1 MKIEAVIVC
10 VDYADYLAETL
21 PHNLPHFDRVV
32 VVTAPHDVET
42 QKLCRRLSTP
52 YYATNV
58 FFKDGKKFNKARGID
73 YGLGFVQFND
83 WIVHLDADTY
93 LPPMTRRWLEWRPL
107 DRESI
112 YGIDR
117 VNCVGFEK
125 WRAHLAGEGLQHDY
139 MCRVHVP
146 SFPLLDR
153 IAIRDYG
160 GYLPIGFFQMWHGSL
175 GRRYPIA
182 KGDAEHTD
190 VLHAIQWDE
199 GKRHL
204 IPEVVGIHLQAAS
217 APLGANW
224 KGRTTP
230 RFGPATHST
239 STSTP
244 TPPKTEPMPPAH
256 ATTTPH
262 DEQPVLYMG

>member
-21 PHNLPHFDRVV
+21 PRNLPHFDRVV
-32 VVTAPHDVET
+32 VVTAPHDLET
-42 QKLCRRLSTP
+42 QELCRRLSTP
-52 YYATNV
+52 FYATNV
-58 FFKDGKKFNKARGID
+58 FYKDGGKFNKARGID
-73 YGLGFVQFND
+73 FGLGFVRWND

-93 LPPMTRRWLEWRPL
+93 LPPMTRRWLEWRGL

-117 VNCVGFEK
+117 VNCVGYEAWQKF
-125 WRAHLAGEGLQHDY
+125 LAGNDLQHDY
-139 MCRVHVP
+139 MCRIKVP

-204 IPEVVGIHLQAAS
+204 IAEVIGVHLQAAS
-217 APLGANW
+217 ASLGANW

-230 RFGPATHST
+230 RFGPSTAPLTATAKKAPGAG
-239 STSTP
+239 TP
-244 TPPKTEPMPPAH
+244 TPPKA
-256 ATTTPH
+256 AGSIQH
-262 DEQPVLYMG
+262 DSHRLYMG

>member
-10 VDYADYLAETL
+10 VDYADFLAETL
-21 PHNLPHFDRVV
+21 PHNLMHFDRTLVI
-32 VVTAPHDVET
+32 TAPRDVET
-42 QKLCRRLSTP
+42 QDVCRRLSVP

-58 FFKDGKKFNKARGID
+58 FFKDGDRFNKARGID
-73 YGLGFVQFND
+73 FGLGYLRWND
-83 WIVHLDADTY
+83 WVVHLDADVY
-93 LPPMTRRWLEWRPL
+93 LPPMTRRLLDWRTL

-117 VNCVGFEK
+117 VNCVGHEAWKAFT
-125 WRAHLAGEGLQHDY
+125 ADHHLGHDY
-139 MCRVHVP
+139 MCRVKVP
-146 SFPLLDR
+146 DGMPLLDR

-160 GYLPIGFFQMWHGSL
+160 GYIPIGFFQMWHGSL

-182 KGDAEHTD
+182 LGDAEHTD

-204 IPEVVGIHLQAAS
+204 LPEIIGVHLMSQP

-230 RFGPATHST
+230 RFAPGPTRPYVA
-239 STSTP
+239 
-244 TPPKTEPMPPAH
+244 PAPDV
-256 ATTTPH
+256 AVGVDAPR
-262 DEQPVLYMG
+262 VYMG